1 MDSDSDS
8 NEFTRM
14 IQGLREGSQQ
24 AARELIENYSDSLLR
39 FVRRKLTPDMRRAY
53 DSHDFLQATWE
64 ALWRHRSRLVR
75 FKTRRQ
81 FTLYLGTMATNNVRW
96 AIRRRGLQER
106 RKMDRD
112 ASYESLANECPG
124 KDPTGSQVA
133 IANEVWCRLI
143 DGQPAHYQKIL
154 QLTRLGKSCSEVAD
168 ILGMNAGHVRRIL
181 QGKRPQE

>member
-1 MDSDSDS
+1 
-8 NEFTRM
+8 
-14 IQGLREGSQQ
+14 
-24 AARELIENYSDSLLR
+24 LIENYSDSLLR
-39 FVRRKLTPDMRRAY
+39 FVRRKHTPDMRRAY
-53 DSHDFLQATWE
+53 DSHDFVQATWE

-106 RKMDRD
+106 RKLDRD